1 MRQTIQVLSKAN
13 RKTLCKTFSGSGL
26 EEQPFAAGKDF
37 NVSEEPISDLQSL
50 SKILQRLGN
59 NSTQTIIRGS
69 LTEGKTN
76 PVSRNKDTFTATP
89 RQWCMI
95 DIDSLAWN
103 GDIND
108 QQAMLSYAIQQ
119 LPAEFQSVDCWYH
132 FSSSMGI
139 KAGIRVHLW
148 FWLERPCSD
157 DEMKAWLSGCP
168 VDLRLFNPTQI
179 HLTANPR
186 FIDGAVDPY
195 PNRSGLFEA
204 GSRVSTV
211 PVPSDLATRTAV
223 AHVASRQ

>member
-1 MRQTIQVLSKAN
+1 MTCRITLLTSANHKHLS
-13 RKTLCKTFSGSGL
+13 KTFSGSEL
-26 EEQPFAAGKDF
+26 TEKSFAIGKDF
-37 NVSEEPISDLQSL
+37 HVSEEPVSDLQSL
-50 SKILQRLGN
+50 SKILQRLEYDP
-59 NSTQTIIRGS
+59 TQTIIRGS
-69 LTEGKTN
+69 LIEGKTN
-76 PVSRNKDTFTATP
+76 PVPRNKETFTSTP

-95 DIDSLAWN
+95 DIDSLAWD

-108 QQAMLSYAIQQ
+108 QQAMLAHAIQQ
-119 LPAEFQSVDCWYH
+119 LPTEFQSVDCWYH

-168 VDLRLFNPTQI
+168 VDLRMFNPIQI

-186 FIDGAVDPY
+186 FIDGAVDAY

-204 GSRVSTV
+204 GSGWGY
-211 PVPSDLATRTAV
+211 LAFSN
-223 AHVASRQ
+223 ASVLGIAG